1 MFGGPKA
8 GAQQT
13 DGVQILQ
20 PLAVTDVG
28 FATGEIFAVAG
39 IDQTDFQPGGFEDLE
54 EGNPIDAGGL
64 HGDGFDATFEQPI
77 AQGVEVVGESG
88 EGADGSG
95 VGVAGNSHLNGGGPD
110 INPAGMRMEGGQLD
124 VGIAG
129 RFLFDFFSGGHN
141 MTFVRLRRR
150 VGRPEA

>member
-39 IDQTDFQPGGFEDLE
+39 IDQTDFQAGGFEDLE
-54 EGNPIDAGGL
+54 EGKTLVDSMATVLTPHLSSQSRKAWRSSVKVAKVRMGL
-64 HGDGFDATFEQPI
+64 GSASPGTAT
-77 AQGVEVVGESG
+77 
-88 EGADGSG
+88 
-95 VGVAGNSHLNGGGPD
+95 
-110 INPAGMRMEGGQLD
+110 
-124 VGIAG
+124 
-129 RFLFDFFSGGHN
+129 
-141 MTFVRLRRR
+141 
-150 VGRPEA
+150 